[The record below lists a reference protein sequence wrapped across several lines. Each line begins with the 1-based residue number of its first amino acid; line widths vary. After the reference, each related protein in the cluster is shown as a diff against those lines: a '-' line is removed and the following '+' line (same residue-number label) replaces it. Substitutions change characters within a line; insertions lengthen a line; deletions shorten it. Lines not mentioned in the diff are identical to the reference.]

1 MGAEHFVL
9 GRLDGRTQEVAGAEG
24 EVVERLIGAVDHV
37 GPDVAGFAVG
47 LTESGEGRLCV
58 EGGAAEGF
66 GGLAVIV
73 AAEHAVDGRC
83 GGGEGIGVVVAA
95 EQTLHFFGRLR
106 TEVPGGETYLGGRF
120 VADVANVRKQVA
132 NVKVLELQFLGREVF
147 FAGEGLCEHV
157 VVDIGGV
164 LRGRVGRGVEIVA
177 QGQAGG
183 VVHRHGLDAGQET
196 LEGHAAGT
204 GKFGL
209 EGGVAERGE
218 FVGVAEHPE
227 GRSALLIVGHDFVAR
242 EARLF
247 AGLIKVDAG
256 NVEAH
261 VVGVAESLAE
271 CLAIERALGLV
282 AVVVLDPGIEVGDD
296 VLQVADAVLTGLD
309 GIVAEGLFD
318 GRGVAHGL
326 FLLETVAIEGIA
338 GVRLDEIAQFLVFG
352 DVVTLEFGEGAVG
365 PVDGVVVVDA
375 ECGGIEIGDGIAGLR
390 HVVVAGIVHDGRRG
404 AVDIGE
410 GFRAK

>member
-37 GPDVAGFAVG
+37 GPDVTGFAVA
-47 LTESGEGRLCV
+47 LAESGEGRLCI
-58 EGGAAEGF
+58 EGGAVEGF

-83 GGGEGIGVVVAA
+83 GGGEGGGGVVAA

-106 TEVPGGETYLGGRF
+106 AEVLGGETYLGGRL
-120 VADVANVRKQVA
+120 VADVANVREQVA
-132 NVKVLELQFLGREVF
+132 NVEVLELQFLGREVF

-164 LRGRVGRGVEIVA
+164 LRGGVGRGVEIVA

-204 GKFGL
+204 GEFGL

-227 GRSALLIVGHDFVAR
+227 GRGALLIVGHDFVAR

-247 AGLIKVDAG
+247 AGLIEVDAG
-256 NVEAH
+256 NVEMN

-296 VLQVADAVLTGLD
+296 VLQVAHAVLTGLD

-352 DVVTLEFGEGAVG
+352 DVVTVEFGESAVG
-365 PVDGVVVVDA
+365 PVDGVVVIDA